1 MQEHPKQTQMQFPV
15 KHPKST
21 PMQCLSHHPLC
32 ISWWDKETLNPRFN
46 LILRIQQLQTALKR
60 SKTTTLES
68 WSISNVCE
76 KILLLN
82 CGLSELGVFW
92 GVAEKNI

>member
-21 PMQCLSHHPLC
+21 PMQSLSHHAQC
-32 ISWWDKETLNPRFN
+32 VSWWDKETLNPRLN
-46 LILRIQQLQTALKR
+46 LILRIQQLKTALKR

-76 KILLLN
+76 KFLLLN
-82 CGLSELGVFW
+82 YGFSELGVFW